1 MDYMYTGSINNGHT
15 SLYHLTHMWTLIMIR
30 DKSTNNNSITTNMT
44 AKNNQ
49 MFQENESERNTVK
62 YSCRSCSNTFDAN
75 PPDDVHRFSSVY
87 PCWKFDWIERNYE
100 CSRCSKRA
108 KLFWHPEVHRHHH
121 VYATVEEIEHKT
133 TKNNLS
139 SHPEYVRRMVG
150 Y

>member
-1 MDYMYTGSINNGHT
+1 MYTGSINNGHT

-49 MFQENESERNTVK
+49 MFQENESKRNTVK

-100 CSRCSKRA
+100 CNRCSKRA

-121 VYATVEEIEHKT
+121 DYATVEEIEHKT

>member
-1 MDYMYTGSINNGHT
+1 
-15 SLYHLTHMWTLIMIR
+15 
-30 DKSTNNNSITTNMT
+30 MT

-49 MFQENESERNTVK
+49 MFQKNESERNAVK

-108 KLFWHPEVHRHHH
+108 KLFWHPEVHRHH

-133 TKNNLS
+133 IKNNLS

>member
-1 MDYMYTGSINNGHT
+1 MDYMYTVSINNGHT
-15 SLYHLTHMWTLIMIR
+15 SLYHLTNMWTLIMIR
-30 DKSTNNNSITTNMT
+30 DKSTNNNSITTDMT

-49 MFQENESERNTVK
+49 MFQKNESERNAVK

-108 KLFWHPEVHRHHH
+108 KLFWHPEVHRHH